1 MPLERSL
8 VAAARQYAPTG
19 GVLVLLSIKPLF
31 DPLNLVLEDGIFV
44 TQLTSFYVLYG
55 N

>member
-31 DPLNLVLEDGIFV
+31 DPVNLVLEDSIFV